1 MKWMFEEAYLKH
13 NHESK
18 KKTREQSVV
27 FMYLQFNWPCWN
39 FENEKWDILEK
50 KEKSWRPTNTT
61 SKTSLKKYKTTFS
74 VSYYIFWRSNFMH
87 MKVRTWRKNVIKQ
100 TNKQIL
106 IDSFA
111 VILQFPKTN
120 FTSKE
125 IHLPSLFH
133 IIFWWKTKIQNLEKT
148 IIFLRSEQT
157 IQMKNTCEVKYVF
170 DYKVLL

>member
-1 MKWMFEEAYLKH
+1 MIFSTIVSALHFFKKKILPFGMNVILQTSIIILLPLLSSSMKWMFEEVYLKR

-18 KKTREQSVV
+18 KQTREQSVV

-87 MKVRTWRKNVIKQ
+87 MKVW
-100 TNKQIL
+100 
-106 IDSFA
+106 
-111 VILQFPKTN
+111 
-120 FTSKE
+120 E
-125 IHLPSLFH
+125 HE
-133 IIFWWKTKIQNLEKT
+133 EK
-148 IIFLRSEQT
+148 
-157 IQMKNTCEVKYVF
+157 M
-170 DYKVLL
+170 

>member
-1 MKWMFEEAYLKH
+1 MNVILQTSIIILLPLLSSSMKWMFEEVYLKH

-18 KKTREQSVV
+18 KKQTREQSVV

-87 MKVRTWRKNVIKQ
+87 MKVW
-100 TNKQIL
+100 
-106 IDSFA
+106 
-111 VILQFPKTN
+111 
-120 FTSKE
+120 E
-125 IHLPSLFH
+125 HE
-133 IIFWWKTKIQNLEKT
+133 EK
-148 IIFLRSEQT
+148 
-157 IQMKNTCEVKYVF
+157 M
-170 DYKVLL
+170 

>member
-1 MKWMFEEAYLKH
+1 MLKLWKWKMRYFG
-13 NHESK
+13 
-18 KKTREQSVV
+18 
-27 FMYLQFNWPCWN
+27 
-39 FENEKWDILEK
+39 K

-87 MKVRTWRKNVIKQ
+87 MKVWEHEEKEEKNVIKQ

-125 IHLPSLFH
+125 IYLPSLFR
-133 IIFWWKTKIQNLEKT
+133 INFWWKIDIQNLTKT
-148 IIFLRSEQT
+148 IIFLKSEQT
-157 IQMKNTCEVKYVF
+157 IQMKS
-170 DYKVLL
+170 D

>member
-1 MKWMFEEAYLKH
+1 MKWMFEEVYLKH
-13 NHESK
+13 NHKS

-50 KEKSWRPTNTT
+50 KKKVDDLRIPHQKRAWKSIKQLFLFLTT
-61 SKTSLKKYKTTFS
+61 YSGDQTLCTWKSENMKK
-74 VSYYIFWRSNFMH
+74 
-87 MKVRTWRKNVIKQ
+87 KNVIKQ

-125 IHLPSLFH
+125 IYLPGLFH
-133 IIFWWKTKIQNLEKT
+133 INFWWKIEIRNLTKT

-157 IQMKNTCEVKYVF
+157 IQMKSS
-170 DYKVLL
+170 D

>member
-1 MKWMFEEAYLKH
+1 MLKLWKWKMRYFG
-13 NHESK
+13 
-18 KKTREQSVV
+18 
-27 FMYLQFNWPCWN
+27 
-39 FENEKWDILEK
+39 K

-87 MKVRTWRKNVIKQ
+87 MKVWEHEEKNVIKQ

-111 VILQFPKTN
+111 VILHFPKN
-120 FTSKE
+120 YFTSKE
-125 IHLPSLFH
+125 IYLPSLFH
-133 IIFWWKTKIQNLEKT
+133 INFLVKDRNSKSYKKHYFSEVWTNNLDEEWLT
-148 IIFLRSEQT
+148 L
-157 IQMKNTCEVKYVF
+157 KNTCEVKYVF

>member
-1 MKWMFEEAYLKH
+1 
-13 NHESK
+13 
-18 KKTREQSVV
+18 
-27 FMYLQFNWPCWN
+27 MYLQFNWPCWN

-87 MKVRTWRKNVIKQ
+87 MKVWEHEEKEEKNVIKQ

-125 IHLPSLFH
+125 IYLPSLFH
-133 IIFWWKTKIQNLEKT
+133 INFWWKIDIRNLTKT
-148 IIFLRSEQT
+148 IIFLKSEQT
-157 IQMKNTCEVKYVF
+157 IQMKS
-170 DYKVLL
+170 D

>member
-1 MKWMFEEAYLKH
+1 MKNEIFWKR
-13 NHESK
+13 K
-18 KKTREQSVV
+18 KKVDDLRIPHQKRA
-27 FMYLQFNWPCWN
+27 W
-39 FENEKWDILEK
+39 
-50 KEKSWRPTNTT
+50 KSIC
-61 SKTSLKKYKTTFS
+61 KTTFS

-87 MKVRTWRKNVIKQ
+87 MKVWEHEEKEEKNVIKQ

-133 IIFWWKTKIQNLEKT
+133 IIFWWKTKIQNLTKT